1 MKGAFL
7 SLLIAGSL
15 FSKWLS
21 GQKYVDLSVD
31 NDLYFGIDR
40 YYSSG
45 VFISFGKLKQ
55 DGDQRDSYPKKFVH
69 WTLGQEIY
77 TPKNRYTRN
86 EYWFD
91 YPYGGWLFLEHSFE
105 KYKNPFS
112 AWGISL
118 KAGVTGKAS
127 LAPFFQNLYHNK
139 VLGLRS
145 LAWEQALPQRFHV
158 NLNLMHR
165 KRLQLNK
172 QLAFLFELFGNL
184 GTQRVAAGGRLGF
197 LLGSSR
203 VLTFMGNPLEMQTGG
218 YGIYLGSRQEYRL
231 HDYMISGSLF
241 DNDAPFV
248 LTNIPIKNSLEAGF
262 AFYSKNWRLLTLLNS
277 ISKDNQLQV
286 NSRHPYLKI
295 SIARF
300 F

>member
-1 MKGAFL
+1 M
-7 SLLIAGSL
+7 
-15 FSKWLS
+15 
-21 GQKYVDLSVD
+21 
-31 NDLYFGIDR
+31 
-40 YYSSG
+40 
-45 VFISFGKLKQ
+45 
-55 DGDQRDSYPKKFVH
+55 
-69 WTLGQEIY
+69 
-77 TPKNRYTRN
+77 
-86 EYWFD
+86 
-91 YPYGGWLFLEHSFE
+91 
-105 KYKNPFS
+105 
-112 AWGISL
+112 GISL

-231 HDYMISGSLF
+231 HDYMVSGSLF